1 VKCDIIKVKTPAPKW
16 HESASFIAELLTAR
30 ARSDHPV
37 DRAHT
42 LFHVKHLFF
51 FFLGRVGPLT
61 VMRIWVGGPVNRH
74 A

>member
-51 FFLGRVGPLT
+51 FLGRVGPLT
-61 VMRIWVGGPVNRH
+61 VMRKWVGGPVNRH